1 MARLRVA
8 AKVAGA
14 AAGAAALVAVAT
26 LSAGADPTKGTYD
39 GTAEAGYPANMS
51 GGMNNTPT
59 ALFRLNLDG
68 GGTLKT
74 YCIELRTDIDH
85 KHPGMVEQ
93 PWDSYPIAS
102 SPFNDNR
109 AKVNWVL
116 HHSYPATG
124 VDDIEDEVGE
134 FVDGLTVQE
143 AITATQAAIWHFSD
157 GANLNLDNPTQ
168 VNSAKADVK
177 TLYSYL
183 ISDANTGIEDQP
195 TPALNITPDS
205 ASGLAG
211 ELIGPFTVETTGE
224 IKDVSG
230 LPEGAEL
237 TDAEGNA
244 IATEDITDSTELYVK
259 LPADAEA
266 GEGSFTL
273 TASASVD
280 TGRLFIGDDYEK
292 HPTQSFIVAQS
303 ENTRLTD
310 SVDFTWRTQPPTTT
324 TRPTT
329 TTPSETTTTP
339 PSETTSEST
348 QPPVTT
354 TTTTEAPAEELPS
367 TGASI
372 MIPLLVGIGLVGAGV
387 GALLLQRRRSSR
399 A

>member
-1 MARLRVA
+1 MARLKVA
-8 AKVAGA
+8 AKVAGGVA
-14 AAGAAALVAVAT
+14 VAAALVAVAT

-59 ALFRLNLDG
+59 ALFKLNLDG

-93 PWDSYPIAS
+93 PWDSYPIAD

-116 HHSYPATG
+116 HHSYPATD
-124 VDDIEDEVGE
+124 VADIEEEVGE
-134 FVDGLTVQE
+134 FADGLTVQE

-157 GANLNLDNPTQ
+157 DANLNLDNPTQ
-168 VNSAKADVK
+168 VDSAKADVAK
-177 TLYSYL
+177 LYSYL
-183 ISDANTGIEDQP
+183 IGDANTGIEDQP
-195 TPALNITPDS
+195 TPALKITPDS

-230 LPEGAEL
+230 LPDGAEL
-237 TDAEGNA
+237 VDAEGNA
-244 IATEDITDSTELYVK
+244 LEVEDIMDSTELYVK
-259 LPADAEA
+259 LPADSAA
-266 GEGSFTL
+266 GEGQFTL
-273 TASASVD
+273 TATASVD
-280 TGRLFIGDDYEK
+280 TGRLFIGEDYEK

-310 SVDFTWRTQPPTTT
+310 SVQFTWRSQPPTTT

-339 PSETTSEST
+339 PSETTSTST
-348 QPPVTT
+348 QPPVP
-354 TTTTEAPAEELPS
+354 TTTEAPAEELPS

-372 MIPLLVGIGLVGAGV
+372 MIPLLVGIGLVGAGI
-387 GALLLQRRRSSR
+387 GALLLQRRRGSR

>member
-1 MARLRVA
+1 MARLKVA
-8 AKVAGA
+8 AKVAGGA
-14 AAGAAALVAVAT
+14 VAAAALVAVAT

-51 GGMNNTPT
+51 GGMNHTPT
-59 ALFRLNLDG
+59 ALFKLNLDG

-93 PWDSYPIAS
+93 AWDSYPVAD

-124 VDDIEDEVGE
+124 VDDIEDEVGD

-157 GANLNLDNPTQ
+157 DADLNLDNPTQ
-168 VNSAKADVK
+168 VTSAKADVAK
-177 TLYSYL
+177 LYSYL
-183 ISDANTGIEDQP
+183 IGDANTGIEDQP
-195 TPALNITPDS
+195 TPALKITPDS

-237 TDAEGNA
+237 VDAEGNA
-244 IATEDITDSTELYVK
+244 IEDIMDGTELFVK
-259 LPADAEA
+259 LPADTEA
-266 GEGSFTL
+266 GEGQFTL
-273 TASASVD
+273 TATASVD
-280 TGRLFIGDDYEK
+280 TGRLFIGEDYEK
-292 HPTQSFIVAQS
+292 YPTQSFIVAQS

-310 SVDFTWRTQPPTTT
+310 SVTFTWRSQPPTTT

-329 TTPSETTTTP
+329 TTPSETTTP
-339 PSETTSEST
+339 PTETTSAST
-348 QPPVTT
+348 QPPVPTT
-354 TTTTEAPAEELPS
+354 TTAPPAEELPS

-387 GALLLQRRRSSR
+387 GALLLQRRRGSR
-399 A
+399 V